1 MSRSGDQALQAQ
13 EAEAQAEAG
22 ANPYSF
28 AAPPDAP
35 RAVLEDGTLAARVGL
50 QDIAGEAA
58 ALDDA
63 LARLRTDLD
72 RFSGS
77 HVPDALV
84 LRSEHLRAR
93 LAQLRDSMAMLCA
106 SYEGM
111 HARVRPF

>member
-1 MSRSGDQALQAQ
+1 MSKSGSKALDAMEADAQ
-13 EAEAQAEAG
+13 TE
-22 ANPYSF
+22 ANPYAF
-28 AAPPDAP
+28 IAPPESP

-50 QDIAGEAA
+50 QDVGGEAA

-84 LRSEHLRAR
+84 LRAEHLRAR

-106 SYEGM
+106 SYEAM

>member
-1 MSRSGDQALQAQ
+1 LG
-13 EAEAQAEAG
+13 
-22 ANPYSF
+22 
-28 AAPPDAP
+28 
-35 RAVLEDGTLAARVGL
+35 ARVGL
-50 QDIAGEAA
+50 QDVAGEAA

-72 RFSGS
+72 RFSGT

>member
-1 MSRSGDQALQAQ
+1 MSKSGAKALDAQ
-13 EAEAQAEAG
+13 EAEAQAQAE
-22 ANPYSF
+22 ANPYAF
-28 AAPPDAP
+28 TAPPDSP

-50 QDIAGEAA
+50 QDLAGEAA

>member
-1 MSRSGDQALQAQ
+1 MSKSGDQALQAQ
-13 EAEAQAEAG
+13 EAEAQAEA
-22 ANPYSF
+22 NPYSF
-28 AAPPDAP
+28 TAPPESP
-35 RAVLEDGTLAARVGL
+35 RAVLEDGTLGARVGL

>member
-1 MSRSGDQALQAQ
+1 MSKSGEQALDAQ
-13 EAEAQAEAG
+13 EAEAE
-22 ANPYSF
+22 ANPYVF
-28 AAPPDAP
+28 TAPPESP
-35 RAVLEDGTLAARVGL
+35 RAVLEDGTLGARVGL
-50 QDIAGEAA
+50 QDVTGEAA

-72 RFSGS
+72 RFSGT

-106 SYEGM
+106 SYEAM

>member
-1 MSRSGDQALQAQ
+1 MSKSGDQALQAQ

-22 ANPYSF
+22 ANPYAF
-28 AAPPDAP
+28 TAPPESP

-50 QDIAGEAA
+50 QDVAGEAA

-93 LAQLRDSMAMLCA
+93 LAQLRDSMTMLCA

-111 HARVRPF
+111 HNRVRPF